1 MGISIRPSDFNELAS
16 SQNMKTTRR
25 ILFLVF
31 LSTILRSLSFF
42 FSQWRLGEKLCP
54 YFVKCQCRLRLLGRP
69 YRSIFAVLLLTLYFE
84 NKGAVRKLS
93 VGIVRRETFLDM
105 VSIDN
110 AFRRFTSRLLVV
122 CFVGDYVEGE
132 C

>member
-1 MGISIRPSDFNELAS
+1 MS
-16 SQNMKTTRR
+16 
-25 ILFLVF
+25 VF
-31 LSTILRSLSFF
+31 
-42 FSQWRLGEKLCP
+42 C
-54 YFVKCQCRLRLLGRP
+54 KCQCRLRLQGRP